1 MSFFGTQASA
11 TQYPT
16 ALMPNL
22 TPAWGIRWWMP
33 DPSQALQLPSVNI
46 GPCGRDYHQR
56 TERVYMPYSFGI
68 LPELVWRISLALLKN

>member
-1 MSFFGTQASA
+1 MSFFGTQMGNSHDNAA
-11 TQYPT
+11 I
-16 ALMPNL
+16 MPKL
-22 TPAWGIRWWMP
+22 TPGWATRWWMP